1 MGVRD
6 SLDIIQS
13 EGWIVFPDSY
23 FEEKKTLIYH
33 PFASLTRGTE
43 PQRTQRKAES
53 FYSSLCPLWLCG
65 ESFLWIV
72 LIFV

>member
-33 PFASLTRGTE
+33 PFTSLTRGTE
-43 PQRTQRKAES
+43 GTEKSRELLVIS
-53 FYSSLCPLWLCG
+53 VSSEALW
-65 ESFLWIV
+65 
-72 LIFV
+72 